1 MEFKEGLIKLN
12 LNLNPDI
19 DYESFEKYKA
29 HLLMRNEEFNIT
41 RITEESEIYTKHFL
55 DSLSLFTLD
64 IFEGPKS
71 VIDIG
76 TGGGFPGVPLKIY
89 NKDLKVTLM
98 DSLKKRVNFLEEV
111 CDLLGFHD
119 VKCLHKRAE
128 EMAREEEYR
137 ESYDIAVSRAVAE
150 LPTLLEYSMAFV
162 KVGGYFVAMKGPS
175 YKEELEKSEK
185 AIKILGGELQEV
197 KEIEIEDN
205 YRALIVIKKVKP
217 TPDKY
222 PRGGGKPRKNPL

>member
-1 MEFKEGLIKLN
+1 MEFKEGLIK

-89 NKDLKVTLM
+89 NRELKVTLM

-111 CDLLGFHD
+111 CDILGFYD

-175 YKEELEKSEK
+175 YKEELTKSAK
-185 AIKILGGELQEV
+185 AIKILGGELKEV
-197 KEIEIEDN
+197 REIEIDDN

>member
-1 MEFKEGLIKLN
+1 MEFKEGLIK

-89 NKDLKVTLM
+89 NRDLKITLM

-111 CDLLGFHD
+111 CDILCFDD

-175 YKEELEKSEK
+175 YKEELTKSAK
-185 AIKILGGELQEV
+185 AIKILGGE
-197 KEIEIEDN
+197 
-205 YRALIVIKKVKP
+205 
-217 TPDKY
+217 
-222 PRGGGKPRKNPL
+222 

>member
-12 LNLNPDI
+12 LNLDI

-64 IFEGPKS
+64 IFEGSKS

-89 NKDLKVTLM
+89 NKDLKITLM

-111 CDLLGFHD
+111 CDILGFDD

-175 YKEELEKSEK
+175 YKEELTKSAK
-185 AIKILGGELQEV
+185 AIKILGGELKEV
-197 KEIEIEDN
+197 KEIEIDDN
-205 YRALIVIKKVKP
+205 YRALIVIKKVKS